1 MTLVPAAAPPA
12 FHEGLSP
19 MVSTARVSQDS
30 DTRLVDAA
38 LRGESGARRGLAS
51 RLLESI
57 HREVSVTL
65 SRWSRTPRGSADKAR
80 DLTQDVLV
88 TLFEND
94 ARELRRWDPDR
105 GRTLDSFVRLVA
117 RRRCARIL
125 DRELRRHGEAT
136 TEQVV
141 LGDDSLVE
149 RLRHRDALRDVLR
162 SLYAQMSARDVELFE
177 CLYVRDLDPDE
188 VAQQLKMSRGAVNA
202 WAYRMRKQARKLA
215 STSSMEENLEAQ
227 DV

>member
-1 MTLVPAAAPPA
+1 MLVPGAAPPV
-12 FHEGLSP
+12 FHEALGTV
-19 MVSTARVSQDS
+19 VSTARVSENS

-38 LRGESGARRGLAS
+38 LRGEAGARRGLAS

-65 SRWSRTPRGSADKAR
+65 ARWSRTPQGSPDKAR

-94 ARELRRWDPDR
+94 ARELRRWDPGR

-125 DRELRRHGEAT
+125 DRDLRRHGEAT
-136 TEQVV
+136 SEQVV

-149 RLRHRDALRDVLR
+149 RLRHRDTLRDVLR
-162 SLYAQMSARDVELFE
+162 GLYAQMNARDMELFE
-177 CLYVRDLDPDE
+177 CLYVRELDPDE

-215 STSSMEENLEAQ
+215 SAPAAEHTREAQ
-227 DV
+227 NA